1 MFELIKEMNWNLLG
15 TLIIV
20 SSLVAWVGDVVG
32 MKLGKKRITFL
43 NLRPKHTSRIISI
56 MTGIGIAIFTL
67 FVISIAS
74 EPVRTALFSMNYVQN
89 QITSLT
95 AELQKNRSSLQGME
109 VELFASKGDLEDK
122 QVELLNVEK
131 KLALGTKNLKDANLQ
146 LGKMKLQV
154 AKTEEEQTK
163 LLLENAKIMQE
174 SKNLGSSVKTLKAEA
189 EKLKSGIQ
197 KLREGRIAAL
207 TGELLAQG
215 IIQEPSV
222 SSYQAEQFIMRL
234 SDEVCAM
241 MAYRFGKKKEDT
253 PAPVLDSAS
262 VSEVKSL
269 ITKNKGR
276 WLVRM
281 MSSSN
286 AVEGEP
292 VKITLHAYKTKL
304 IFKAD
309 ETLYETTIPAESP
322 RNVVEEIVFRSLKVL
337 NADAVRK
344 GVLRDPLT
352 GNVGSIDT
360 AEFMDYIEEV
370 TLNKEE
376 KKLKVVAAGD
386 IYTEGPVKVKLILK

>member
-146 LGKMKLQV
+146 LEKMKLQV

-163 LLLENAKIMQE
+163 LLLENGKIMQE
-174 SKNLGSSVKTLKAEA
+174 SKSLSSSVKTLKAEA

-207 TGELLAQG
+207 TG
-215 IIQEPSV
+215 
-222 SSYQAEQFIMRL
+222 
-234 SDEVCAM
+234 
-241 MAYRFGKKKEDT
+241 
-253 PAPVLDSAS
+253 
-262 VSEVKSL
+262 
-269 ITKNKGR
+269 
-276 WLVRM
+276 
-281 MSSSN
+281 
-286 AVEGEP
+286 
-292 VKITLHAYKTKL
+292 
-304 IFKAD
+304 
-309 ETLYETTIPAESP
+309 
-322 RNVVEEIVFRSLKVL
+322 
-337 NADAVRK
+337 
-344 GVLRDPLT
+344 
-352 GNVGSIDT
+352 
-360 AEFMDYIEEV
+360 
-370 TLNKEE
+370 
-376 KKLKVVAAGD
+376 
-386 IYTEGPVKVKLILK
+386 